1 MKLNPDCIRDILLEV
16 EEKTD
21 LSHVVEFTESE
32 PITGRLARYSRSEIV
47 YHIKQCDLNGYF
59 A

>member
-21 LSHVVEFTESE
+21 LSHFVEFTEAE
-32 PITGRLARYSRSEIV
+32 PITGRLARYSSSEIV